1 MSAAKEKYPA
11 LTGIRAFGAIAVF
24 FDHFPVWADQ
34 HIVINVMAFFYAL
47 SGFLIVRI
55 YHERAQLTR
64 TWLSK
69 YFLNRF
75 ARIYPVYA
83 LLLTLALPLQHNLQP
98 RMLLENYTL
107 THALFY
113 HTRMIIPPSW
123 SLTVEECFY
132 ALAPFFMIAAR
143 SHGFLAAFAL
153 GWTLFAAALAVST
166 LHLGF
171 LQTPTFVL
179 TTTFFGHFV
188 EFFAGVYLA
197 LAVTKL
203 ERTGT
208 LRQPGSRRTLAGL
221 AGVSLLIAAMLVIY
235 RRPGPLDYR
244 AVILLNNFLIPLPIA
259 LLYWGLIREETAL
272 SRVLSSRFAGLLG
285 RSSYSFYLLHMPI
298 VRYVSLP
305 VLLLLPG
312 RRPLVVLLTFALV
325 WMLAIALF
333 VFYEEPVNL
342 ALRRRFRSKDATV
355 GLKAT
360 LFQTSP

>member
-1 MSAAKEKYPA
+1 MTSARERYPA

-24 FDHFPVWADQ
+24 FDHFPVWTDR

-55 YHERAQLTR
+55 YYEQAQLTT

-69 YFLNRF
+69 YFINRF
-75 ARIYPVYA
+75 ARIYPVYV
-83 LLLTLALPLQHNLQP
+83 LLLTLTVCLQHDFQP
-98 RMLLENYTL
+98 WMLLKNYTL

-113 HTRMIIPPSW
+113 HTKLIIPPSW

-132 ALAPFFMIAAR
+132 ALAPLFMIAAR
-143 SHGFLAAFAL
+143 RAGFLAAFSL
-153 GWTLFAAALAVST
+153 GWLLFAAALVVSR
-166 LHLGF
+166 LDIGF

-197 LAVTKL
+197 LAVTKV

-208 LRQPGSRRTLAGL
+208 LPKPGGHRTLAGL
-221 AGVSLLIAAMLVIY
+221 AAVSLLTTAMLVIY
-235 RRPGPLDYR
+235 SRPGPLNYR
-244 AVILLNNFLIPLPIA
+244 PVVIINNFLIPFPIA
-259 LLYWGLIREETAL
+259 LLYWGLIREQTVL
-272 SRVLSSRFAGLLG
+272 SRVLSSRVAGLLG
-285 RSSYSFYLLHMPI
+285 RSSYAFYLLHMPI
-298 VRYVSLP
+298 VQYLSQP
-305 VLLLLPG
+305 VLLRFPG
-312 RRPLVVLLTFALV
+312 YRTSVVLLTFALTWV
-325 WMLAIALF
+325 VAIGLF

-342 ALRRRFRSKDATV
+342 ALRRRFRSKDASV

-360 LFQTSP
+360 LFQASS